1 MAHPNEALRAALAAA
16 ERLPLKLRRQLA
28 ERLLSSAATKQN
40 SQLITERD
48 SGRSKGLNSQDI
60 ANSAKE
66 NITIHLRRLP
76 ENKQSRLAELM
87 DKNCESALTSS
98 EQAELK
104 ALGDEV
110 DETMLSNSIA
120 LARAARPE
128 LFDAKGR
135 LIRRRFR
142 HAAGTPSRRENT
154 HR

>member
-1 MAHPNEALRAALAAA
+1 LSVALAAA

-40 SQLITERD
+40 S
-48 SGRSKGLNSQDI
+48 
-60 ANSAKE
+60 
-66 NITIHLRRLP
+66 ITIHLRRLP
-76 ENKQSRLAELM
+76 ENKHARLAELM

-142 HAAGTPSRRENT
+142 HAVGTTSRRENT

>member
-142 HAAGTPSRRENT
+142 HAADRPSRRENT

>member
-1 MAHPNEALRAALAAA
+1 MAQPNEALRVALAAA
-16 ERLPLKLRRQLA
+16 ERLPLKLQRELAEQLFASAARRQ
-28 ERLLSSAATKQN
+28 N
-40 SQLITERD
+40 S
-48 SGRSKGLNSQDI
+48 
-60 ANSAKE
+60 
-66 NITIHLRRLP
+66 ITIHLRRLTK
-76 ENKQSRLAELM
+76 NKQSRLAELM
-87 DKNCESALTSS
+87 DKNSEATLTAS

-104 ALGDEV
+104 SLGNEV